1 MNDEKKSGLSAA
13 AAKLKAAKAKK
24 KSADATD
31 ANSKSVKNDASNN
44 PSLVSN
50 IINAVRRFKRDD

>member
-1 MNDEKKSGLSAA
+1 MSDEKKSGLSAA

-31 ANSKSVKNDASNN
+31 EKSKSVKNDASNN
-44 PSLVSN
+44 PSLVN
-50 IINAVRRFKRDD
+50 GIINAVRHFKRDD